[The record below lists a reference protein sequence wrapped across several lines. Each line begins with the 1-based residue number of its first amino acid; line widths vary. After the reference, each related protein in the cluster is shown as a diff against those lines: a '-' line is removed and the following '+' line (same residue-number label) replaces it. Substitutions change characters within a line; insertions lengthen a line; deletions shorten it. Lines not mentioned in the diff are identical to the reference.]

1 MNNTQLVAKSDSR
14 TIEWLGSRGFTNPQ
28 HLPNDY
34 VFPVF
39 IVDLQSKTIFGTNTT
54 CMAATCSVGQK
65 PIALTLQELREK
77 ISV

>member
-1 MNNTQLVAKSDSR
+1 MNNTQLVVKTDIQ
-14 TIEWLGSRGFTNPQ
+14 TIEWLENNGFSNPQ

-54 CMAATCSVGQK
+54 CMAAACSAGQK

>member
-14 TIEWLGSRGFTNPQ
+14 TIEWLESRGFTNPQ
-28 HLPNDY
+28 HLPKDY

-54 CMAATCSVGQK
+54 CMAAACSAGQK